1 LAHHSFPTRRSSDL
15 DVAWWY
21 GVAFLHHAVVGVAE
35 IGQSRTRV
43 RAGVGIARWSGG
55 RVDRANGSLEDVAG
69 NISLARIDCDGLR
82 RIVFA
87 RIEVILQERFDR
99 VGRPDISPA

>member
-82 RIVFA
+82 RIV
-87 RIEVILQERFDR
+87 DR
-99 VGRPDISPA
+99 KSTSLNSSHQI